1 MKKYWTMLL
10 CFAENYIK
18 YLARGII
25 GADLHKLLGDYRL
38 TGAMIRYIFD
48 FHLVEKGRIHNT
60 VNVPESGWNVSY
72 SSLTSIQQY
81 GIPTL
86 VHLNQNQ

>member
-1 MKKYWTMLL
+1 MLL

-48 FHLVEKGRIHNT
+48 FHLVEEEFIIQSTFLNLVGMFHITLVHN
-60 VNVPESGWNVSY
+60 
-72 SSLTSIQQY
+72 
-81 GIPTL
+81 TL